1 MKLFKI
7 LAIAVMAMVSSASAQ
22 AGVALS
28 NMGLDGTTYSSF
40 VDGTNQT
47 ASIRSAVGFTVGGSD
62 FTLSSVSAAMFGNGA
77 AAKFAIYSDVG
88 GNPGLVVSTSTS
100 TNVTVDDEVYSFSFV
115 GQIGNVLTAGKTY
128 WAVVEQVNPGMSW
141 YEHTDDTAPSDVNA
155 LGLLTYLNS
164 KRSTNF
170 NGARTWQLASNRTF
184 SISGTAVP
192 PAAVPEPA
200 LTSLLCLSGIALIRR
215 RMKK

>member
-7 LAIAVMAMVSSASAQ
+7 LAIAAMAMVSSASAQ

-28 NMGLDGTTYSSF
+28 NMGANGTTYNDFDTSA
-40 VDGTNQT
+40 NQDLDR
-47 ASIRSAVGFTVGGSD
+47 RSAVGFTVGASN
-62 FTLSSVSAAMFGNGA
+62 FTVQSISAGLFATNLPGT
-77 AAKFAIYSDVG
+77 FAIYSDVG
-88 GNPGLVVSTSTS
+88 GNPGAIVSTSTS
-100 TNVTVDDEVYSFSFV
+100 TTVNADGVYSFSFV
-115 GQIGNVLTAGKTY
+115 GQPGNVLTAGQTY
-128 WAVVEQVNPGMSW
+128 WAILDSVGAGLSW
-141 YEHTDDTAPSDVNA
+141 YQHQLNTAPSDVNS
-155 LGLLTYLNS
+155 LGLLTYVGD

-170 NGARTWQLASNRTF
+170 NGLRTWASPSFVRTF